1 MDPTDQTWKN
11 LRELPRRTYQC
22 GHCGA
27 TTGSIHGYITN
38 QTPGAT
44 IYMCGGC
51 NQPTYFTELRQVPS
65 PIAGNPVDK
74 LPIEIHQLY
83 EEARKCTSLGAYT
96 ACVLCC
102 RKMLMHIAVE
112 CGAKAGESF
121 LSYVEFLAEKGYVPP
136 NGSIWV
142 DHIRKRGN
150 EANHEI
156 GLMSQDDA
164 QELINF
170 LEMLL
175 KFIYEFPAR
184 INPDDEDD
192 KGEEE

>member
-1 MDPTDQTWKN
+1 MDPSSQTWKN

-27 TTGSIHGYITN
+27 TTGSIHGYNTN

-44 IYMCGGC
+44 IYICGGC
-51 NQPTYFTELRQVPS
+51 NQPTYFVELRQVPS

-74 LPIEIHQLY
+74 LPIEIHHLY

-102 RKMLMHIAVE
+102 RKALMHIAVDK
-112 CGAKAGESF
+112 GAEEGLSF
-121 LSYVEFLAEKGYVPP
+121 LKYVEFLDDNHYIPP
-136 NGSIWV
+136 NCKLWV
-142 DHIRKRGN
+142 DCIRTKGN

-156 GLMSQDDA
+156 VIMSKEEA
-164 QELINF
+164 TKLLIF
-170 LEMLL
+170 VEMLL
-175 KFIYEFPAR
+175 RFIYEFPELLR
-184 INPDDEDD
+184 RETP
-192 KGEEE
+192 